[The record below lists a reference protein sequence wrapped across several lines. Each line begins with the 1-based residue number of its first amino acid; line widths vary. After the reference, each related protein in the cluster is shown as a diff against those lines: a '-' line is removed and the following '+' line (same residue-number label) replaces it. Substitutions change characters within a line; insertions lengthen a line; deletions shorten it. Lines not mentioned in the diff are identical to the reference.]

1 MTSTT
6 TTLRAGHQP
15 CQNGLVDDHPGG
27 YRIESTRPDGVL
39 VDLRPDEVR
48 PGECRGPRYRTL
60 ISAAGGALL
69 FGLRPLPAD
78 LEAEDPSRVVDNQGA
93 DVDLGQTA
101 LTQAGYDVGE
111 QMVVS
116 ETAVGVK
123 PMLGGDVV

>member
-1 MTSTT
+1 MPDRVSTCGSDF
-6 TTLRAGHQP
+6 LS
-15 CQNGLVDDHPGG
+15 GLVRTDPTPMPDQHRMAGLALIGG
-27 YRIESTRPDGVL
+27 PCTGL
-39 VDLRPDEVR
+39 VSGRLVV
-48 PGECRGPRYRTL
+48 
-60 ISAAGGALL
+60 
-69 FGLRPLPAD
+69 PAD

-123 PMLGGDVV
+123 PMLGGNVM